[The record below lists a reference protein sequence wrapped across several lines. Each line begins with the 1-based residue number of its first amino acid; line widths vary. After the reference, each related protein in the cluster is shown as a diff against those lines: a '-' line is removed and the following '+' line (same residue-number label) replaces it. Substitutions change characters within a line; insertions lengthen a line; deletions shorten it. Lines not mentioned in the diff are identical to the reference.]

1 MKSQLVFEHA
11 VKWAALMVAFFFL
24 IRIGE
29 YAWSGGWDLEKVLAG
44 ADLSPKKKGEPCVR
58 LAEAD
63 EVMLWFKSSK
73 ADQLKYGTARN
84 HFRSG
89 AELCVVE
96 ALQWLQTFAPEHF
109 EGSEKHLPLFRFA
122 DGTHLTKQMVGEILE
137 QASIEVGMDL
147 TRFRS
152 HSLRCGGATALYH
165 VKLDM
170 EYINGLGR

>member
-1 MKSQLVFEHA
+1 MLT
-11 VKWAALMVAFFFL
+11 
-24 IRIGE
+24 
-29 YAWSGGWDLEKVLAG
+29 G
-44 ADLSPKKKGEPCVR
+44 ADLSTKKKGEPCVK

-96 ALQWLQTFAPEHF
+96 ALQWLQTFAPERF
-109 EGSEKHLPLFRFA
+109 EGSEKHLPLFRFG
-122 DGTHLTKQMVGEILE
+122 DGTPLTRQMVGELLE
-137 QASIEVGMDL
+137 QAAIEVGMDP

-152 HSLRCGGATALYH
+152 HSLRLGGATALYH
-165 VKLDM
+165 VKPDM
-170 EYINGLGR
+170 EYIKRFGRWSSNSFQAYLWESNEQTEGLAKLMAEDNTRLITV